1 MDAFESVIAMLL
13 RQEGYWVYPSYKIDL
28 TKEEKRAIGKA
39 SSPRWEIDIIAYKG
53 ATNEILAVECK
64 SYLDSGGVVF
74 MDGGLFPPNRY
85 KLFSDSVL
93 REVVLNRLEKQLVEA
108 GSCRPKPT
116 VRLALAI
123 GKKAK
128 ATNRAQLTKWFD
140 SNGWKLFDD
149 WWVQEKLKGL
159 KNTKY
164 ENDIAYVATKLALRD
179 ISDE

>member
-13 RQEGYWVYPSYKIDL
+13 RQEGYWIYPSYKIDL

-39 SSPRWEIDIIAYKG
+39 SAPRWEIDIIAYKG
-53 ATNEILAVECK
+53 ATNELLAVECK

-74 MDGGLFPPNRY
+74 IDEGLFPPNRY
-85 KLFSDSVL
+85 KLFLYPDL

-116 VRLALAI
+116 VHLALAI

-128 ATNRAQLTKWFD
+128 ATDRELLKNWFATNKWT
-140 SNGWKLFDD
+140 LFDD
-149 WWVQEKLKGL
+149 EWVHDRLRNLKDS
-159 KNTKY
+159 KY

-179 ISDE
+179 IRY